1 MRDLSA
7 IQPLI
12 ANVGPFNEYPD
23 IYSAKD
29 SFEALQSSKIL
40 VIGAGGL
47 GCEILKNLSM
57 TGFKDIHVIDMDTID
72 LSNLNR
78 QFLFRHNDIGKSKAE
93 VATKFILERLGNPD
107 LKITSHFKKIQDM
120 GVDFYR
126 SFQVIISGL
135 DSIEARR
142 WINSTLYALAQDENL
157 IIPLVDGGTEGF
169 RGQSRVIIPTLTS
182 CFECSLDLLSAQTA
196 YPVCTIANTPR
207 LPEHCIE
214 WASQLEWNKQF
225 PGKKFDADDP
235 EQVEWMYQ
243 TAKAR
248 AEEFGIDGVT
258 KSLTLGVVKNIIPA
272 IASTNAIIAASC
284 CNEVF
289 KIITNVNPILD
300 NYMMYSG
307 DDSIFTYTY
316 SYTRKQNC
324 AVCGTTAKT
333 VAVQRWWTLQQFIHE
348 IKSKQEI
355 QMTNPSLTSGDK
367 YLYISSPPELQ
378 EATKANLS
386 KKMKDLVHRGE
397 EIVVTDPNLPISL
410 RIIIHLE
417 GEDEDPEF
425 NLHK

>member
-1 MRDLSA
+1 MRNLSS
-7 IQPLI
+7 IQSLVT
-12 ANVGPFNEYPD
+12 NVGQFNEYSD
-23 IYSAKD
+23 IYSAPD
-29 SFEALQSSKIL
+29 SFQALQSSKVL

-57 TGFKDIHVIDMDTID
+57 TGFRDIHIIDMDTID

-78 QFLFRHNDIGKSKAE
+78 QFLFRYADIGKSKAE
-93 VATKFILERLGNPD
+93 VATKFILERIGNPD
-107 LKITSHFKKIQDM
+107 LKITPHFKKIQEM
-120 GVDFYR
+120 NLDFYR

-142 WINSTLYALAQDENL
+142 WINSTLYGLAEQENI

-182 CFECSLDLLSAQTA
+182 CFECSLDLLSAQTT

-225 PGKKFDADDP
+225 PGQKFDADDP
-235 EQVEWMYQ
+235 DQVEWMYQ
-243 TAKAR
+243 TAKTR
-248 AEEFGIDGVT
+248 AAEFGIEGVT
-258 KSLTLGVVKNIIPA
+258 RSLTLGVVKNIIPA

-289 KIITNVNPILD
+289 KIITSVNPILD

-316 SYTRKQNC
+316 SYARKQNC
-324 AVCGTTAKT
+324 AVCGNAAKKI
-333 VAVQRWWTLQQFIHE
+333 AVQKWWTLQQFIHE

-367 YLYISSPPELQ
+367 FLYMSSPPELE

-386 KKMKDLVHRGE
+386 KKMRGLINPGE
-397 EIVVTDPNLPISL
+397 EIVITDPNLPISL
-410 RIIIHLE
+410 RVIVHLE
-417 GEDEDPEF
+417 GDDDDPEF
-425 NLHK
+425 SLQA